1 MTTWWTSLTTRER
14 ILIMIA
20 AALIFGLGGYQFVA
34 RPVLAGE
41 ARAVSAYRSILADKV
56 KFDEN
61 LNAVR
66 SADEQQEAP
75 VAGDTSVSL
84 ELIISQ
90 SSAARGLDILRLQP
104 AQSGGRVA
112 FFDGADPGILML
124 WLADLEQRNGL
135 SVVRLNVTKPTE
147 DERLRGSVELARVGG

>member
-34 RPVLAGE
+34 KPVLEGE
-41 ARAVSAYRSILADKV
+41 ARAISAYRSILADKV
-56 KFDEN
+56 RFDEN

-66 SADEQQEAP
+66 SADEKQAAP
-75 VAGDTSVSL
+75 VAGTTSVSL

-112 FFDGADPGILML
+112 FFDAADPGTLML

-135 SVVRLNVTKPTE
+135 SVVRLNVTKRSE
-147 DERLRGSVELARVGG
+147 DERLRGSVELARVSG